1 MNLYLFLKKINFTLV
16 HKFNYI
22 FSSSKYLINNI
33 LKIIIFYLLLKFKNY
48 EIIKKKIIEI
58 DNKINESLYEN
69 NLDFSNYSS
78 DIKIITTYFP
88 PFLNNKTYIE
98 NIFNNLNNSYF
109 DENIKSSFIKSQ
121 NLFQIKCDNENYC
134 PLKNS
139 NFEIIKEQV
148 KLAKEHGIYGFA
160 IFYYWF
166 SGTKLYDEELN
177 IFIENKEINFHFLII
192 WKNDNYEINI
202 NNTKKILIKQEY
214 NEKDPKIL
222 IKDIKKFLISK
233 NYIKINEKPVLF
245 IYEYSKLLKIKNFLI
260 NLRKEAIENNI
271 GEIFIL
277 GNMNEFEEYYKIEFF
292 HLVNINL
299 INLINNNNYNICFRL
314 IYNNTK
320 YINNKIYLN
329 NFKVNNTFEINTNI
343 NDNIFFDFNEYY
355 QEKLYLLFKRVI
367 KIINNKYQENNRF
380 ILFNGWNNLKQ
391 RIYLEPDKIFGY
403 ASLNTLSKALFNLPF
418 CQNKNINWSNNCII
432 VVQAHIFY
440 DDLTLDIINKTNNIP
455 LKFDLFISTTTNE
468 KKEIILKYII
478 KYSRA
483 NKYNIIVVKN
493 LGRDVFPLLIQ
504 LKNNF
509 KRYKYLCHIHSKK
522 SKTSPEIGIKWRNYL
537 YNNLLGN
544 SAIVKGIL
552 YDFENID
559 KLGFIFPETYYEII
573 KQSLILTKTTKKYM
587 QYILNRLFFLYKLG
601 NKLIFPAGNM
611 FWAKFNAIYQI
622 FEYNFNLN
630 FFKEK
635 DLTNDTIMHGI
646 ERIWLYLVKINGY
659 YYKKV
664 FKII

>member
-88 PFLNNKTYIE
+88 PFLNNKTYIK

-214 NEKDPKIL
+214 NEKDPKIF

-299 INLINNNNYNICFRL
+299 INLINNNNYNICYRL

-329 NFKVNNTFEINTNI
+329 NFKANNTFEININI

-355 QEKLYLLFKRVI
+355 QEI
-367 KIINNKYQENNRF
+367 
-380 ILFNGWNNLKQ
+380 
-391 RIYLEPDKIFGY
+391 
-403 ASLNTLSKALFNLPF
+403 
-418 CQNKNINWSNNCII
+418 
-432 VVQAHIFY
+432 
-440 DDLTLDIINKTNNIP
+440 
-455 LKFDLFISTTTNE
+455 
-468 KKEIILKYII
+468 
-478 KYSRA
+478 
-483 NKYNIIVVKN
+483 
-493 LGRDVFPLLIQ
+493 
-504 LKNNF
+504 
-509 KRYKYLCHIHSKK
+509 
-522 SKTSPEIGIKWRNYL
+522 
-537 YNNLLGN
+537 
-544 SAIVKGIL
+544 
-552 YDFENID
+552 
-559 KLGFIFPETYYEII
+559 
-573 KQSLILTKTTKKYM
+573 
-587 QYILNRLFFLYKLG
+587 
-601 NKLIFPAGNM
+601 
-611 FWAKFNAIYQI
+611 
-622 FEYNFNLN
+622 
-630 FFKEK
+630 
-635 DLTNDTIMHGI
+635 
-646 ERIWLYLVKINGY
+646 
-659 YYKKV
+659 
-664 FKII
+664 